1 MKRMAVVTMLVCLL
15 SIQGCQREQQSR
27 EPAQVVSENFSDSDW
42 HPAAGEQEKEEAE
55 DEYYDA
61 FIHHLGGFVAIFE
74 NELYVSYRDPK
85 DHGEHLMM
93 YDLDTKKM
101 QEVGEKEL
109 AYQALRSSMNTE
121 YWGKQEASEDE

>member
-1 MKRMAVVTMLVCLL
+1 
-15 SIQGCQREQQSR
+15 
-27 EPAQVVSENFSDSDW
+27 
-42 HPAAGEQEKEEAE
+42 
-55 DEYYDA
+55 
-61 FIHHLGGFVAIFE
+61 
-74 NELYVSYRDPK
+74 
-85 DHGEHLMM
+85 MM